1 MPNTTKNVL
10 VNAALTEAQLAERW
24 NISKKT
30 LQAWRLKGGCGP
42 EFVRIGAAI
51 RYLLSAVSEYET
63 NNTHSSTSSGAIG
76 TQRGN

>member
-30 LQAWRLKGGCGP
+30 LQAWRLKGGGP

-51 RYLLSAVSEYET
+51 RYLVSAVSEYEIT
-63 NNTHSSTSSGAIG
+63 NTHSSTSSGAIG